1 MRLCFGA
8 SVTLDLVLRSVS
20 VSVSEITVVDIVGWQ
35 VLSPLPVVGLWP
47 GGCKQKPW
55 SETPGK
61 TFFFFKRAG
70 ASGCPFHLRSAPF
83 LLLSTS
89 FCSCLVPTR
98 TQATH

>member
-35 VLSPLPVVGLWP
+35 VLSPLPMVGLWP

-61 TFFFFKRAG
+61 TFFFFQKGRCIWVPLPP
-70 ASGCPFHLRSAPF
+70 SLCSLPSA
-83 LLLSTS
+83 
-89 FCSCLVPTR
+89 
-98 TQATH
+98 